1 DYLIPV
7 ATDYP
12 NVTTISLE
20 EYPSP
25 NNPLGAKGA
34 GEGGI
39 IPIGGSVANAV
50 ASALKSLGIEPCE
63 LPLTPARVWQM
74 IAQAQPLRCRPPE
87 RRGPRPPEE
96 PSLPKIR
103 PAPTPRLWGP
113 RLRGDDSRQPPV
125 LHRPQR
131 RHQPQRVVALNHLE
145 LGLGEHAGPLQP
157 GDVLLGG

>member
-1 DYLIPV
+1 INPLTLHGQVIGATVQGLGSVLSEEIRYDASGQPLVGSLADYLIPV

-39 IPIGGSVANAV
+39 IPIGGPVAKAG
-50 ASALKSLGIEPCE
+50 ASALKSRGIEPCE

-74 IAQAQPLRCRPPE
+74 IAQAHPLRCRPRE
-87 RRGPRPPEE
+87 G
-96 PSLPKIR
+96 
-103 PAPTPRLWGP
+103 
-113 RLRGDDSRQPPV
+113 GDP
-125 LHRPQR
+125 
-131 RHQPQRVVALNHLE
+131 
-145 LGLGEHAGPLQP
+145 
-157 GDVLLGG
+157 